1 MFPGQP
7 RAAALCT
14 ADDSTGALGG
24 SRDSIPIA
32 VWVFKLLC
40 EISARILSRVPLP
53 SLAFCFL
60 FDLGRAT
67 VLFLEAQENF
77 VASLLWA
84 QPECVRT
91 ILLAEW
97 QVRWLVCALD
107 FSAPLFCSGGL
118 QFLPLDATNRLVEDF
133 FFFFLIIGFLT
144 WAVWLICT
152 ITELLRSLWHRGYM
166 KSLEW
171 HWLFCALRWSD
182 NGGLSFPAL
191 SLLHWEETLGY
202 QHNDETEKGEAWS
215 PVSADPVRTVVKSKL
230 HCNTSN
236 WDYEK
241 PARIF
246 CGK

>member
-67 VLFLEAQENF
+67 VLFFEAQENF

-133 FFFFLIIGFLT
+133 FFFFFNNWFFDMSCVINLYHYWTPEISVTPRVHEELGMALIVLCS
-144 WAVWLICT
+144 A
-152 ITELLRSLWHRGYM
+152 
-166 KSLEW
+166 LEW
-171 HWLFCALRWSD
+171 
-182 NGGLSFPAL
+182 
-191 SLLHWEETLGY
+191 
-202 QHNDETEKGEAWS
+202 
-215 PVSADPVRTVVKSKL
+215 
-230 HCNTSN
+230 
-236 WDYEK
+236 
-241 PARIF
+241 
-246 CGK
+246 